1 MGETRESVHIGQGS
15 GSTPSSSSAP
25 ARRCNSHEAL
35 CARPLDEVVLA
46 GAHNVIAVGAGGK
59 GPAGQVSLMAFIRVN
74 IALATRWLAS
84 SPSTIATTESM
95 AAPMEVSRR
104 KLARKEA

>member
-15 GSTPSSSSAP
+15 GSTPSSSPSSSAP

-95 AAPMEVSRR
+95 AVSRR
-104 KLARKEA
+104 KLVRKEA